1 MFSDLTIWLSSL
13 RLYPAL
19 AKIGLFLLFWLIFW
33 LPISFPLG
41 KKLKW
46 NPLQSATPQQKLPL
60 VASLYLL
67 APLMVWLTLQVEGTS
82 LATYGLEWN
91 GNLARSLLE
100 GILLGLGGL
109 LLIFTIENLC
119 DFVQWQTQNL
129 SRLIPLAL
137 PLLILGL
144 WVGITEELLFRGIFL
159 NQLQADYPL
168 WLAASLSSL
177 IFALLHLLWE
187 RQSTLP
193 QLPGLWLMGMILV
206 WARWVDHSN
215 LGLAWGLHAAWVWG
229 LASLDA
235 AELLSYSPTSP
246 NWIVGIGKQPLA
258 GIAGISCLLLTGL
271 VLWKWFGTAIA

>member
-1 MFSDLTIWLSSL
+1 MFSDLTLWLGLWRDYPSL
-13 RLYPAL
+13 V
-19 AKIGLFLLFWLIFW
+19 KVSLFLLFWLIFW
-33 LPISFPLG
+33 LPIAVPLG
-41 KKLKW
+41 KKLGW
-46 NPLQSATPQQKLPL
+46 NPLRSATPQQKLPL

-67 APLMVWLTLQVEGTS
+67 VPLMVWLTLQVDGES
-82 LATYGLEWN
+82 LTAYGLSWT
-91 GNLARSLLE
+91 GNLARSLLL

-109 LLIFTIENLC
+109 LLIFTLESRC
-119 DFVQWQTQNL
+119 GFVQWQTQNF

-168 WLAASLSSL
+168 WLAASLSSM

-206 WARWVDHSN
+206 LARWVDHGS

-235 AELLSYSPTSP
+235 AELLIYPPTSP
-246 NWIVGIGKQPLA
+246 VWIVGIGKQPLA
-258 GIAGISCLLLTGL
+258 GIAGLSCLLLTGL
-271 VLWKWFGTAIA
+271 ALWTLLGTAIA